1 MKRSLALAAGTGLA
15 GATLI
20 LTAFAGTGQA
30 APAAPTGRSLQF
42 STPFALIPP
51 QPDAFSGRRVVVRWA
66 PCITTASGTQTHVI
80 HFRVNPAGVRSRITL
95 AKQGIA
101 KLEAASGLT
110 FKYDGTTSY
119 IPHNATR
126 NGQQVFQALDM
137 ERHARAPF
145 VIAWAAQGSGRGS
158 SNLLTSAEAG
168 VGTVSWRSGSTSQ
181 LRINDAAVV
190 IRRDAGSILASGF
203 KADGS
208 VGSLLLHEL
217 GHAVGLEHSQHGEIM
232 YPIIGQGTPANYAFG
247 DRQGLAK
254 VGRAA
259 GCMTTPRLGAVNS
272 F

>member
-1 MKRSLALAAGTGLA
+1 MKRTLALAAGTGVV
-15 GATLI
+15 GAAMI

-30 APAAPTGRSLQF
+30 APAFARALAVQF
-42 STPFALIPP
+42 STPFALIPK
-51 QPDAFSGRRVVVRWA
+51 QPDAFTGGRVAVRWA
-66 PCITTASGTQTHVI
+66 PCITTASGTRTHVI
-80 HFRVNPAGVRSRITL
+80 HYRVNPAGVPARITL

-110 FKYDGTTSY
+110 FRYDGTTTY
-119 IPHNATR
+119 IPHNAQR
-126 NGQQVFQALDM
+126 NGQAVFQALDM
-137 ERHARAPF
+137 EQRAHVPF
-145 VIAWAAQGSGRGS
+145 VIAWANQGSGQGS

-190 IRRDAGSILASGF
+190 IRRDAGAILQSGF
-203 KADGS
+203 KPNGS

-232 YPIIGQGTPANYAFG
+232 YPIIGRGTPANYAFG

-259 GCMTTPRLGAVNS
+259 GCMTTPRLPAVNS

>member
-1 MKRSLALAAGTGLA
+1 MKRTLALAAGTAVGGIA
-15 GATLI
+15 MI

-30 APAAPTGRSLQF
+30 APAFTGNGALRL

-51 QPDAFSGRRVVVRWA
+51 QPDAFTGQRVAVRWA
-66 PCITTASGTQTHVI
+66 PCITTSSGTRTHVI
-80 HFRVNPAGVRSRITL
+80 HYRVNPAGVPARITL

-137 ERHARAPF
+137 ERKAHVPF
-145 VIAWAAQGSGRGS
+145 VIAWANQGSGSGA

-168 VGTVSWRSGSTSQ
+168 VGTVSWRSGSTSE
-181 LRINDAAVV
+181 LRINDSAVV
-190 IRRDAGSILASGF
+190 IRRDAGRILAPGF
-203 KADGS
+203 KANGS

-254 VGRAA
+254 VGRRA
-259 GCMTTPRLGAVNS
+259 GCMTTPRLPAVNS